1 VDIDNDSLYFF
12 IQTKEKIEM
21 SHEKF
26 MNSSIFLFLDLI
38 VVAAGGWLYW
48 LVISKLVSVSDVGQS
63 TAVYSLVVL
72 IGSIVGLGLE
82 YPLLK
87 KSSTAGST
95 IVGSAILIE
104 LTITIA
110 VVPFIIYTLEDLH
123 LEALQS
129 YTMIALVM
137 LISISQGYV
146 ARYAL
151 LGISASKTILVI
163 DTISTGVKFVAGYF
177 LVLSGFGAL
186 GVLLS
191 FMLQALLT
199 ACIALSLV
207 HNIFGFNLGGF
218 KYIKDTFKEGIVNMP
233 SIFSRT
239 LIVSLSVVL
248 LASFGI
254 ASSEIGIFY
263 IALMIS
269 VVAGGLISSMAYMVI
284 PASSMTQT
292 DLTSGSIRIGI
303 SLTAPIIALLLTSPH
318 FVLSLI
324 GIEYVSGQILLMI
337 LGVGILPFAV
347 ATNTVSRF
355 NYLGMSRRLLFI
367 GLLQMIG
374 FIVSFILLVPPFKV
388 VGAALS
394 ILISYSVSC
403 IPALIW
409 SEKILLRYI
418 ANTAIAIIAG
428 WGISTIVKLSL
439 PDGIINEITT
449 LLTSIVVT
457 MVIIVALKNT
467 SISEVRRL
475 LKTVVNPTTS
485 K

>member
-1 VDIDNDSLYFF
+1 MI
-12 IQTKEKIEM
+12 
-21 SHEKF
+21 
-26 MNSSIFLFLDLI
+26 
-38 VVAAGGWLYW
+38 
-48 LVISKLVSVSDVGQS
+48 
-63 TAVYSLVVL
+63 
-72 IGSIVGLGLE
+72 
-82 YPLLK
+82 LLA
-87 KSSTAGST
+87 T
-95 IVGSAILIE
+95 V
-104 LTITIA
+104 
-110 VVPFIIYTLEDLH
+110 
-123 LEALQS
+123 
-129 YTMIALVM
+129 
-137 LISISQGYV
+137 
-146 ARYAL
+146 
-151 LGISASKTILVI
+151 
-163 DTISTGVKFVAGYF
+163 VKFVAGYF

-207 HNIFGFNLGGF
+207 YKIFGFSFGGF

-248 LASFGI
+248 FASFGI
-254 ASSEIGIFY
+254 TSSEIGIFY

-269 VVAGGLISSMAYMVI
+269 VVAGGLISGTAYMVI
-284 PASSMTQT
+284 PASSMAQT

-324 GIEYVSGQILLMI
+324 GTEYVSGQILLMI
-337 LGVGILPFAV
+337 LAAGILPFAV
-347 ATNTVSRF
+347 ATNTISRF

-367 GLLQMIG
+367 GSLQMIG
-374 FIVSFILLVPPFKV
+374 FIVSFILLVPPFKE

-428 WGISTIVKLSL
+428 WGISNIVKLLL

-449 LLTSIVVT
+449 LLTSIIVT

-467 SISEVRRL
+467 SIY
-475 LKTVVNPTTS
+475 
-485 K
+485 

>member
-1 VDIDNDSLYFF
+1 
-12 IQTKEKIEM
+12 M

-48 LVISKLVSVSDVGQS
+48 LVISKLVSSSDVGQS

-72 IGSIVGLGLE
+72 IATIAGLGLE

-87 KSSTAGST
+87 KSSTART
-95 IVGSAILIE
+95 RIIGSAIFIE
-104 LTITIA
+104 LMITIA
-110 VVPFIIYTLEDLH
+110 VVPFIIYALNDMEQ
-123 LEALQS
+123 EASQN
-129 YTMIALVM
+129 YTIIALVM
-137 LISISQGYV
+137 VISISQGYV

-163 DTISTGVKFVAGYF
+163 DMISTVVKFVAGYF

-207 HNIFGFNLGGF
+207 YNKLGFSFGGF

-269 VVAGGLISSMAYMVI
+269 VVAGGLISSTAYMVI
-284 PASSMTQT
+284 PASSMAQT

-303 SLTAPIIALLLTSPH
+303 SLTAPIISALLTSPY
-318 FVLSLI
+318 FILSLI
-324 GIEYVSGQILLMI
+324 GIEYVSGQALLIILA
-337 LGVGILPFAV
+337 VGILPFAL
-347 ATNTVSRF
+347 ATNAISRF

-374 FIVSFILLVPPFKV
+374 FIVSFILLVPPFTV

-418 ANTAIAIIAG
+418 SNTAIAIIAG
-428 WGISTIVKLSL
+428 WGISNLVSLLL
-439 PDGIINEITT
+439 PDGIINEVTT
-449 LLTSIVVT
+449 LITSIVIT

-467 SISEVRRL
+467 SVTEVRTL
-475 LKTVVNPTTS
+475 LQTVVRGTT
-485 K
+485 

>member
-1 VDIDNDSLYFF
+1 
-12 IQTKEKIEM
+12 M

-26 MNSSIFLFLDLI
+26 INSSVILFLDLI

-48 LVISKLVSVSDVGQS
+48 LVISKLVSPSVVGQS
-63 TAVYSLVVL
+63 TAVFSLVL
-72 IGSIVGLGLE
+72 LTSTIVGLGLE

-87 KSSTAGST
+87 KSSTERSKV
-95 IVGSAILIE
+95 VGSAILIE
-104 LTITIA
+104 LVITIA
-110 VVPFIIYTLEDLH
+110 VVPFLIYTLKDQEH
-123 LEALQS
+123 EALQS
-129 YTMIALVM
+129 YTIIALVM
-137 LISISQGYV
+137 IISISQGYV

-163 DTISTGVKFVAGYF
+163 DTITTIVKFVAGYF
-177 LVLSGFGAL
+177 LVLSGLGAL

-207 HNIFGFNLGGF
+207 YNIFGFSFAGF
-218 KYIKDTFKEGIVNMP
+218 KYLKNIFKEGIVNMP

-239 LIVSLSVVL
+239 LIISLSVVL
-248 LASFGI
+248 LASFGV

-269 VVAGGLISSMAYMVI
+269 LVAGGLISSTAYMVI
-284 PASSMTQT
+284 PASSMAQT

-303 SLTAPIIALLLTSPH
+303 TLTAPIIALLLTSPQ
-318 FVLSLI
+318 FVLSII
-324 GIEYVSGQILLMI
+324 GTEYVSGQILLMI
-337 LGVGILPFAV
+337 LAVGILPFAI
-347 ATNTVSRF
+347 ATNSISRF
-355 NYLGMSRRLLFI
+355 NYLGASRRLLFI
-367 GLLQMIG
+367 GSLQMIG
-374 FIVSFILLVPPFKV
+374 FIVSFILLVPTFKG
-388 VGAALS
+388 VGAALA
-394 ILISYSVSC
+394 ILIAYSVSC

-428 WGISTIVKLSL
+428 WGIASIVKLLL
-439 PDGIINEITT
+439 PEGIINEITT
-449 LLTSIVVT
+449 LLTSIIVT

-467 SISEVRRL
+467 SITEVRTL
-475 LKTVVNPTTS
+475 LQSVVRGTT
-485 K
+485 

>member
-1 VDIDNDSLYFF
+1 M
-12 IQTKEKIEM
+12 T
-21 SHEKF
+21 HEKF
-26 MNSSIFLFLDLI
+26 MYSSIFLFLDLI

-87 KSSTAGST
+87 KSSTARST
-95 IVGSAILIE
+95 IVSSAIFIE

-110 VVPFIIYTLEDLH
+110 VVPFIIYALGDLH
-123 LEALQS
+123 LEELQS
-129 YTMIALVM
+129 YTIVALVM
-137 LISISQGYV
+137 LISISLGYV

-163 DTISTGVKFVAGYF
+163 DTITTAIKFVAGYL
-177 LVLSGFGAL
+177 LVLAGFGAL

-191 FMLQALLT
+191 FMLQALLA
-199 ACIALSLV
+199 ACIALYLV
-207 HNIFGFNLGGF
+207 QNKFGFSLGGF
-218 KYIKDTFKEGIVNMP
+218 KHIKDTFKEGIVNMP

-284 PASSMTQT
+284 PASSVTQT

-303 SLTAPIIALLLTSPH
+303 SLTAPIIALLLTSPQ

-324 GIEYVSGQILLMI
+324 GTDYVSGQISLMI
-337 LGVGILPFAV
+337 LAVGILPFAV
-347 ATNTVSRF
+347 ATNTVSRL
-355 NYLGMSRRLLFI
+355 NYLGMPRRLLFI
-367 GLLQMIG
+367 GSLQVIG
-374 FIVSFILLVPPFKV
+374 FIVSFILLVPSLKV

-394 ILISYSVSC
+394 ILLSYSVSC
-403 IPALIW
+403 VPALIW
-409 SEKILLRYI
+409 SKKILLRYI

-428 WGISTIVKLSL
+428 WGISNIVKLLL
-439 PDGIINEITT
+439 PDGIINEIIT
-449 LLTSIVVT
+449 LLTSVVVT
-457 MVIIVALKNT
+457 MVIIIALKNT
-467 SISEVRRL
+467 SISEVRTL
-475 LKTVVNPTTS
+475 LKTVVNGTTS

>member
-1 VDIDNDSLYFF
+1 
-12 IQTKEKIEM
+12 M

-87 KSSTAGST
+87 KSSTARST
-95 IVGSAILIE
+95 IVGSAIFIE

-110 VVPFIIYTLEDLH
+110 VVPFIIYTLEHLH

-137 LISISQGYV
+137 LISISLGYV

-163 DTISTGVKFVAGYF
+163 DTISTAIKFVAGYF
-177 LVLSGFGAL
+177 LVLAGFGAL

-191 FMLQALLT
+191 FMLQAVLA
-199 ACIALSLV
+199 ACIALYLV
-207 HNIFGFNLGGF
+207 HNIFGFSLGGF
-218 KYIKDTFKEGIVNMP
+218 KHIKDTFKEGIVNMP

-254 ASSEIGIFY
+254 ASSEIGVFY

-303 SLTAPIIALLLTSPH
+303 SLTAPMIALLLTSPQ

-324 GIEYVSGQILLMI
+324 GTEYVSGQISLMI

-367 GLLQMIG
+367 GSLQMVG
-374 FIVSFILLVPPFKV
+374 FIVSFILLVPPLKV

-409 SEKILLRYI
+409 SKKILLRYI

-428 WGISTIVKLSL
+428 WGISNIVKLSL
-439 PDGIINEITT
+439 PEGIINEITT
-449 LLTSIVVT
+449 LLTSVVVT
-457 MVIIVALKNT
+457 MVIIIALKNT
-467 SISEVRRL
+467 SISEVRTL
-475 LKTVVNPTTS
+475 LKTVVNSTTS

>member
-1 VDIDNDSLYFF
+1 
-12 IQTKEKIEM
+12 M

-26 MNSSIFLFLDLI
+26 MNSSMFLFMDLI

-48 LVISKLVSVSDVGQS
+48 LVISKLVSISDVGQS
-63 TAVYSLVVL
+63 TSVYSLVVL
-72 IGSIVGLGLE
+72 ISTIVGLGLE

-87 KSSTAGST
+87 KSSTARSK
-95 IVGSAILIE
+95 IVGSAVLIE

-110 VVPFIIYTLEDLH
+110 VVPLIIYSLNDQH
-123 LEALQS
+123 LESLQS

-137 LISISQGYV
+137 VISISQGFV

-151 LGISASKTILVI
+151 LGISASKTVLVI
-163 DTISTGVKFVAGYF
+163 DTITTVVKFVAGYF
-177 LVLSGFGAL
+177 LVSSGFGAL

-207 HNIFGFNLGGF
+207 YKIFGFSFGGL

-254 ASSEIGIFY
+254 TSSEIGIFY

-269 VVAGGLISSMAYMVI
+269 VVAGGLISSTAYMVI
-284 PASSMTQT
+284 PASSMAQT

-324 GIEYVSGQILLMI
+324 GAEYVSGQTVLMI

-347 ATNTVSRF
+347 ATNTISRF
-355 NYLGMSRRLLFI
+355 NYLGMSKRLLFI
-367 GLLQMIG
+367 GSLQMIG
-374 FIVSFILLVPPFKV
+374 FIVSFILLVPPFKG
-388 VGAALS
+388 VGAAIS

-418 ANTAIAIIAG
+418 ANTAIAIIVG
-428 WGISTIVKLSL
+428 WGISNIVKLLL
-439 PDGIINEITT
+439 PYSIISEITT

-467 SISEVRRL
+467 SISEVRAL
-475 LKTVVNPTTS
+475 LQTVIRGTT
-485 K
+485 